1 MHNYSW
7 RGFIRYKIRNF
18 IRAPWGPDIKFQ
30 FYEDK
35 TESKNN
41 GPPSLPVI
49 TVSFI
54 VQVMAVVVVVATTVE
69 ATTGDVVER
78 LITYPEHW

>member
-1 MHNYSW
+1 M
-7 RGFIRYKIRNF
+7 
-18 IRAPWGPDIKFQ
+18 GPDIKFQ

-49 TVSFI
+49 TVSFT
-54 VQVMAVVVVVATTVE
+54 VQVVAVVVVVATTVE
-69 ATTGDVVER
+69 DTTGDVVE
-78 LITYPEHW
+78 